1 MLNLLKK
8 TIKKMFE
15 YIYIT
20 IMTIYSFIIVIL
32 RSKFIK
38 FDKTEK
44 SNLYVL
50 GSGPS
55 LGYTLENKIEKLLNK
70 DIVAVNYMATT
81 KYFEIIKPKYYI
93 LFDPVEIMDRLDDFI
108 QDVNTR
114 EKAYK
119 TRKNLLEI
127 IKVKTKWKM
136 IIFLPMYASKEKE
149 IKTILENNRNIKIQ
163 YINTVV
169 FRGFDKV
176 GNWLR
181 KKSLVSFF
189 FQNCILTGIYIGIMN
204 NYKKIFILG
213 AEHDWIKNIEVND
226 KNQLILNDLH
236 FYDGENN
243 KRILEFNMIDE
254 YRSLYLLYKEYMK
267 IKQFS
272 EYMNCKIYNATN
284 GGLLDIFERTNK

>member
-189 FQNCILTGIYIGIMN
+189 F
-204 NYKKIFILG
+204 
-213 AEHDWIKNIEVND
+213 
-226 KNQLILNDLH
+226 
-236 FYDGENN
+236 
-243 KRILEFNMIDE
+243 
-254 YRSLYLLYKEYMK
+254 
-267 IKQFS
+267 
-272 EYMNCKIYNATN
+272 
-284 GGLLDIFERTNK
+284 